1 MKKKEFLKIF
11 IVLILILNIGTV
23 SFAYDED
30 PDEWDYVW
38 LDEAIEESK
47 TETEPNILSR
57 HAIIYDRTS
66 RYCNMGKR

>member
-11 IVLILILNIGTV
+11 IVLILILNLGTV

-30 PDEWDYVW
+30 PDEWEYVW

-47 TETEPNILSR
+47 IEKEPNILSR
-57 HAIIYDRTS
+57 HAVIYDRAS
-66 RYCNMGKR
+66 RNCNMGQR